1 MKFRKKFAILRRLLG
16 LILIVVLVVV
26 IINHQTVFDFV
37 RGLFYT
43 PSSEMIEIRH
53 NLELTEKGLLIFNAS
68 RPELNNEND
77 FNVNCLSFNE
87 KEAILGCYKNQKI
100 YIYTINSEELA
111 GIMELAT
118 AHELLH
124 AFYERISAQEKNNL
138 RELLEVIYKN
148 NQIILG
154 DEIESYDVN
163 EQLEEIYV
171 RVGTEIKELPE
182 TLEKHY
188 AIIFKDQDKIVNY
201 YEKYIGVF
209 RQLETELKVLET
221 EMEELENQINEKSK
235 EYKIRSER
243 LSNDI
248 NNFNNCAN
256 QIGCFKNENEFILNR
271 NKLINDQ
278 VKLKALYDEIDI
290 LINQYNLRV
299 KKYNNNIVR
308 NKNLQNIINSHV
320 IVEGM

>member
-1 MKFRKKFAILRRLLG
+1 
-16 LILIVVLVVV
+16 
-26 IINHQTVFDFV
+26 
-37 RGLFYT
+37 
-43 PSSEMIEIRH
+43 MIEIRH